1 MKTDAEQGARMS
13 WADALKSRAAV
24 ALSER
29 PAPDRPLSNQSQ
41 PPGWNPHEVWLTRI
55 HLPRVRQTRD
65 PAPAFELHGTP
76 ISARQGSAFLG

>member
-29 PAPDRPLSNQSQ
+29 PAPDHALSSQSQ
-41 PPGWNPHEVWLTRI
+41 PPGWNQHQAWLTRI
-55 HLPRVRQTRD
+55 HLPRVKQSRD
-65 PAPAFELHGTP
+65 LTPAPEFHGTQ
-76 ISARQGSAFLG
+76 ISARQGAALLG